1 MICSALLALLALAPS
16 PDRAGEETRKILD
29 DSKYG
34 FCHDTRY
41 PLTDSEAR
49 WCPPVGPE
57 KNPRCPAFR
66 SACDAPRAVLQDLGR
81 LSFSR
86 GEGEDTK
93 EHGDGDQKSVEDDPS
108 ERADQTG
115 TKSGKRKQPRREVY
129 SEEETALPELGGL
142 GYVLFWVILGGGLLL
157 LWVCWKMWRE
167 LQESA
172 THDQAEA
179 QAELE
184 LALAIEHGKGPSP
197 EEMGLKRK
205 TFGAALVQILIADVT
220 MSLDN
225 VLAVAGAAHDH
236 PWIMVF
242 GLVLSI
248 GLMGVAATYIAK
260 LLSKYR
266 WIGYVGLV
274 IVLYVAVHM
283 IWDGYRSTVVRALAV
298 EQHNASA
305 PAFLDITAYE
315 VQKSCRPEVGEK
327 LTVCL
332 AQQAIAKP

>member
-1 MICSALLALLALAPS
+1 MEFLSSPELASQAAALGQVLLMDLVLAGDNAVAVGLAAAALPQELRRKAILIGLVAAVVLRIVFALVTVQLLAIIGLLI
-16 PDRAGEETRKILD
+16 AG
-29 DSKYG
+29 G
-34 FCHDTRY
+34 
-41 PLTDSEAR
+41 
-49 WCPPVGPE
+49 V
-57 KNPRCPAFR
+57 
-66 SACDAPRAVLQDLGR
+66 
-81 LSFSR
+81 
-86 GEGEDTK
+86 
-93 EHGDGDQKSVEDDPS
+93 
-108 ERADQTG
+108 
-115 TKSGKRKQPRREVY
+115 
-129 SEEETALPELGGL
+129 
-142 GYVLFWVILGGGLLL
+142 LL

-167 LQESA
+167 LQEAA

-205 TFGAALVQILIADVT
+205 SFGAALVQILIADVT

-248 GLMGVAATYIAK
+248 ALMGIAATYIAK

-274 IVLYVAVHM
+274 IVLYVAIHM
-283 IWDGYRSTVVRALAV
+283 IWDGYRSTVVRALGV

-305 PAFLDITAYE
+305 PAFLDVTAEE
-315 VQKSCRPEVGEK
+315 VQKSCRPEKGEK
-327 LTVCL
+327 LTICL
-332 AQQAIAKP
+332 AQKAIAKP